1 MKNLDER
8 LGGLVSKL
16 DTVAGMLIVARMTD
30 PTIKKAHKLVLDVS
44 IALDEII
51 NEFLIEEEPEDEMD

>member
-1 MKNLDER
+1 VKNLDER

-16 DTVAGMLIVARMTD
+16 DTAAGMLIVASMTD
-30 PTIKKAHKLVLDVS
+30 PTVKKAHKIVLDVS

-51 NEFLIEEEPEDEMD
+51 NEILIEEDPEEK